1 MRGLGVGGH
10 GEGVEGMRGGW
21 KLGEVWEKGGSRAK
35 VWKRGK
41 GFSKRVAGLG
51 ISQARLRRAKLFHI
65 NTRSEAKV
73 KFESTKTRS
82 KFRKFAKK

>member
-1 MRGLGVGGH
+1 MRGLEVGGH

-41 GFSKRVAGLG
+41 GFSKRSFWSRSRIEVGSSRKN
-51 ISQARLRRAKLFHI
+51 IRYKKSQVVLSKLFI
-65 NTRSEAKV
+65 NLDKQ
-73 KFESTKTRS
+73 
-82 KFRKFAKK
+82 